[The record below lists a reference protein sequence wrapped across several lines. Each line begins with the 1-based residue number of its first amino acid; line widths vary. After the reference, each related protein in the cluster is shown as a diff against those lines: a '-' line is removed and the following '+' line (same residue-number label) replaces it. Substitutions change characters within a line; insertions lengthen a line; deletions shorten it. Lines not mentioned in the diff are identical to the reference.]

1 MMTTATAIANSGMIS
16 IFFIVIATFLSVAMG
31 GLVKVGKLPLR
42 EMMAFGDRQWQ
53 FLRFWVKVA
62 LGIGAIVPLIL
73 LIILWNEPNV
83 RQFLLVYLAVLIVQL
98 VSEASLSRW
107 LVPSVVVPIGT
118 LYTIFRIWQLW
129 EGLQII
135 DYPQPWLG
143 LLWLVLLFWIANII
157 MLIFMAIPSL
167 FPETDRQSAKV
178 P

>member
-1 MMTTATAIANSGMIS
+1 MNATVTAIANSGTTAIL
-16 IFFIVIATFLSVAMG
+16 FIVMATFLSAAMG
-31 GLVKVGKLPLR
+31 WLVKVRKSPLR

-53 FLRFWVKVA
+53 FLRVWVKIA

-73 LIILWNEPNV
+73 LIVFWNEPNI

-98 VSEASLSRW
+98 ASEASFSRW

-129 EGLQII
+129 EGLQIA
-135 DYPQPWLG
+135 DYSQPWLG

-157 MLIFMAIPSL
+157 MLLFMAIPSL
-167 FPETDRQSAKV
+167 RLNTERAYPS
-178 P
+178 